1 VRRFWFRVRWPFVAL
16 SALIAF
22 ALGYLG
28 FWAHL
33 ADAHLTEAALKERME
48 PLNHGDYL
56 YYTLQLFMLEF
67 SGGHRTVNLPISIA
81 RVLAPATAAWAA
93 IQAVVLLFDEEL
105 GRLWLRL
112 GRGHVVICGLGKHGL
127 HLMREFHDAGLRVVV
142 VDAAEDN
149 EFASSCEKRGVI
161 VINGDARNPSVMAE
175 AAVVRASR
183 VLAVCGDD
191 DTNLGVAVAVSSALQ
206 ATRRKAPLPVHL
218 AILEPRFY
226 HLLKQHEVVNEL
238 DHGIRLHVF
247 NMYENAARL
256 LLRDHPLDADL
267 PGPED
272 GRTPHLVL
280 IGFGKM
286 GQAIA
291 VQAAKV
297 GHLANG
303 QAIAVTAID
312 TDVVDRKEAFLGQYP
327 RFGSVCD
334 IEYIAASH
342 TEATAHVRMRELAGD
357 PDRIVRF
364 VVCLDSDSTTLL
376 AGLDLL
382 DKIPGIPRPVM
393 LRMSSAEGLA
403 SLLQRKGAASEHAFV
418 PFGMASQSCNRDV
431 LLNRILDLQARAI
444 HEDYL
449 AQRIADGGGA
459 PDDPSRVSWLELPE
473 RLKDSNRQ
481 QADHIAVKLRAVGA
495 EVVAGSGAGGA
506 AFTFSEEEVEVLSQ
520 MEHSRWNAERGIA
533 GWRYGPVKNAEL
545 KTTPY
550 LVDWEDLEE
559 NIREYDRE
567 AVRRIPA
574 LVRSAGRAIRRKT

>member
-1 VRRFWFRVRWPFVAL
+1 MAL
-16 SALIAF
+16 SAAIAF
-22 ALGYLG
+22 ALGYFG
-28 FWAHL
+28 FWAQL
-33 ADAHLTEAALKERME
+33 ADAHLTKGHDAYGGD

-56 YYTLQLFMLEF
+56 FYTLQLFMLEF
-67 SGGHRTVNLPISIA
+67 SGGHSSVNLPVSIA

-93 IQAVVLLFDEEL
+93 IQAVVVLFDEEL

-127 HLMREFHDAGLRVVV
+127 QLMREFHDAGQRVVV
-142 VDAAEDN
+142 VDTAEDN

-161 VINGDARNPSVMAE
+161 VVNGDARTPSVMAE
-175 AAVVRASR
+175 ASVARASR

-191 DTNLGVAVAVSSALQ
+191 DTNLGVAVAVSGALQ
-206 ATRRKAPLPVHL
+206 ASKRKAPLPCHL

-226 HLLKQHEVVNEL
+226 HLLKQHEVVNEA

-247 NMYENAARL
+247 NMYENAARM

-267 PGPED
+267 GGPED

-291 VQAAKV
+291 VQAAKF

-303 QAIAVTAID
+303 KAIAVTAID
-312 TDVVDRKEAFLGQYP
+312 TDVVERKKTFLGQYP

-334 IEYIAASH
+334 IEYLAASH
-342 TEATAHVRMRELAGD
+342 TDAPAHVRMRELARD
-357 PDRIVRF
+357 PDRIARF

-382 DKIPGIPRPVM
+382 DKIPGIRRPVM
-393 LRMSSAEGLA
+393 LRMSSAAGLA
-403 SLLQRKGAASEHAFV
+403 SLLQRKGATADHAFV

-449 AQRIADGGGA
+449 AQRLADGGGS
-459 PDDPSRVSWLELPE
+459 PDDPSRVPWLELPE
-473 RLKDSNRQ
+473 WLKDSNRQ

-495 EVVAGSGAGGA
+495 EVVPGRGVGGA
-506 AFTFSEEEVEVLSQ
+506 SFTFTADEIELLAC
-520 MEHSRWNAERGIA
+520 MEHTRWNAERGIA
-533 GWRYGPVKNAEL
+533 GWRYGPEKSEEL
-545 KTTPY
+545 KTTPC
-550 LVDWEDLEE
+550 LVGWEDLEE
-559 NIREYDRE
+559 PIREYDRD
-567 AVRRIPA
+567 AVRQIPE
-574 LVRSAGRAIRRKT
+574 LVRSAGGVVRRTT